1 MNFKELLIVNYHSY
15 KDKIDYY
22 IDILLKKKPNINET
36 TKKPLI
42 LTKDKFEI
50 LFNSF
55 YKKI

>member
-36 TKKPLI
+36 TKKPSI
-42 LTKDKFEI
+42 PSS
-50 LFNSF
+50 N
-55 YKKI
+55 